1 MDKIIRPV
9 LDDTSLVR
17 VSNEFGGVVTYKTER
32 ISKTFLADTFKDIPL
47 SELKEVCF
55 AAGQSALFTKGY
67 LMIKDERARA
77 ALNLE
82 PLGKTNMDEPGMKV
96 LLSSGKLDEIEEF
109 LQYCSNENLDK
120 LLKVAV
126 EMPIKDLDTA
136 NLIQAYTKINLI
148 AVIRDRMEDQVA
160 ETGVRQRVDGKAPEN
175 PATPVRGRQIQS

>member
-17 VSNEFGGVVTYKTER
+17 VTNEFGGVVTYTTER
-32 ISKTFLADTFKDIPL
+32 ISKTFLVDTFKDVPL

-55 AAGQSALFTKGY
+55 VSGQSALFTKGY

-82 PLGKTNMDEPGMKV
+82 PLGKNNLDEPGMRV
-96 LLSSGKLDEIEEF
+96 LLASGKLADIEEF

-126 EMPIKDLDTA
+126 DMPIKDLDVA

-148 AVIRDRMEDQVA
+148 SVIRDRMEEDVA
-160 ETGVRQRVDGKAPEN
+160 ETGIRKRIDGKAPEN
-175 PATPVRGRQIQS
+175 PSTPVRGRQIQS